1 MELHFKK
8 PQPPSVLVRLRP
20 ALLFAA
26 LWCAASGM
34 AELFS
39 PFAFLG
45 VLPLLVLP
53 FLPQTAKRWGALAL
67 LALTLVFFAL
77 RFSAITDGL
86 KMLANRMFTISESYQ
101 AYEYDRFPVT
111 ESTDALREGLA
122 FASLTTALLVYVR
135 GGGILTALLLFAQ
148 AYFGVT
154 PAALWLILLLLA
166 AALYMLPQER
176 LWLHGLLTAL
186 LVAVVALGVFSLAP
200 EPNVRLSGWD
210 EQVRDRLALHSIFYE
225 RTPQAVE
232 VPQAEETPPPPQEL
246 QPNQAVSENKVNILF
261 YVLVIVTM
269 LLLFV
274 PAVLRDRAQ
283 KKRARNRAG
292 FDDPDCAAAIRA
304 MYLHSRKWLRG
315 KPADTPQEITALWLE
330 AAYSDHALTDAQRAQ
345 MAQYLAQVE
354 QRVWQSATKRERL
367 HIRYRLCL

>member
-8 PQPPSVLVRLRP
+8 PQTPSVLVKLRP
-20 ALLFAA
+20 SLLLAV

-34 AELFS
+34 LELFS
-39 PFAFLG
+39 PFAFSG

-135 GGGILTALLLFAQ
+135 GGGILTALLLLAQ

-166 AALYMLPQER
+166 AALYVLPQER

-354 QRVWQSATKRERL
+354 QRVWASATKRERL

>member
-1 MELHFKK
+1 MELHFKN
-8 PQPPSVLVRLRP
+8 PQKPSVLVRLRP

-39 PFAFLG
+39 AFAFVGL
-45 VLPLLVLP
+45 LPLLVLP

-67 LALTLVFFAL
+67 LALTLGFFAL

-86 KMLANRMFTISESYQ
+86 KMLANRMFTISESCQ

-111 ESTDALREGLA
+111 ERTAALREGLA
-122 FASLTTALLVYVR
+122 FASLATALLAFVR
-135 GGGILTALLLFAQ
+135 GGGVLTAVLLLAQ

-154 PAALWLILLLLA
+154 PKALWLILLLLA
-166 AALYMLPQER
+166 AALYVLPQER
-176 LWLHGLLTAL
+176 LWLHALLTAL
-186 LVAVVALGVFSLAP
+186 VVAVVALGVLSLAP
-200 EPNVRLSGWD
+200 EPSVRLSGWD
-210 EQVRDRLALHSIFYE
+210 EQARDRLALHSIFYE
-225 RTPQAVE
+225 RTPETTE
-232 VPQAEETPPPPQEL
+232 VPQTEETPPPQEL
-246 QPNQAVSENKVNILF
+246 QPNRAGSESKANVLF
-261 YVLVIVTM
+261 YVLVLVTL

-283 KKRARNRAG
+283 KKRAQNRAG

-304 MYLHSRKWLRG
+304 MYLHSRKWLRL
-315 KPADTPQEITALWLE
+315 KPDDTPQEIAALWLE
-330 AAYSDHALTDAQRAQ
+330 AAYSDHALTEVQRTQ